1 MKLATLLGELSAGLI
16 QPECARRIDPDRAP
30 GRDPGREHRDN
41 RKNRHGHRQQ
51 AGIARRCV
59 VKHRGEHTPDCPE
72 HQQSGDSARGHRD
85 ETGSPLNL
93 IQQAETF
100 ARIGRVDKA
109 QSIARSVEN
118 RADVRPTSLASLY
131 VALGDRERA
140 FDLLERAIN
149 QETGLFLLAL
159 AVEPAWDPVRNDRR
173 FGTLLR
179 RLGL

>member
-1 MKLATLLGELSAGLI
+1 
-16 QPECARRIDPDRAP
+16 
-30 GRDPGREHRDN
+30 
-41 RKNRHGHRQQ
+41 
-51 AGIARRCV
+51 
-59 VKHRGEHTPDCPE
+59 
-72 HQQSGDSARGHRD
+72 
-85 ETGSPLNL
+85 
-93 IQQAETF
+93 
-100 ARIGRVDKA
+100 
-109 QSIARSVEN
+109 VEN